1 MSEKMKTKFSPP
13 VGRVNWGTGI
23 VIGIIIFITLS
34 ITMTVIF
41 MTQDVSL
48 VADNYYEK
56 SLSYQEEIDKQSR
69 TKSLDE
75 QVKINFTGEVINIL
89 FPSAYLDKDL
99 SGEIYFYRPS
109 NPSLDFKLPLQVNTE
124 GTQIIPVERLE
135 KGFWRLKLNWTMD
148 GNGYYNERAITIE

>member
-1 MSEKMKTKFSPP
+1 MSEKMKAKL
-13 VGRVNWGTGI
+13 NWGTGI
-23 VIGIIIFITLS
+23 LIGIIVFVIIS

-48 VADNYYEK
+48 VSDNYYER

-75 QVKINFTGEVINIL
+75 QVKINFNGEVINIL
-89 FPSAYLDKDL
+89 FPIAYLEKNI

-109 NPSLDFKLPLQVNTE
+109 NPALDFKLPLHLGE
-124 GTQIIPVERLE
+124 DGSEKILTQRLQ

-148 GNGYYNERAITIE
+148 GNGYYSEKSITIN

>member
-1 MSEKMKTKFSPP
+1 MKIKIS
-13 VGRVNWGTGI
+13 WGTGI
-23 VIGIIIFITLS
+23 AIGIIIFVVLS
-34 ITMTVIF
+34 VTMTIIF

-48 VADNYYEK
+48 VSDNYYEK

-75 QVKINFTGEVINIL
+75 QIKINFNGEVISVL
-89 FPSAYLDKDL
+89 FPNDYLGEKI

-109 NPSLDFKLPLQVNTE
+109 NPDLDFNLPLKLVE
-124 GTQIIPVERLE
+124 GNQNIPVELLA
-135 KGFWRLKLNWTMD
+135 KGFWRLKLNWMMD

>member
-1 MSEKMKTKFSPP
+1 MKKIS
-13 VGRVNWGTGI
+13 WGTGI
-23 VIGIIIFITLS
+23 VIGIIVFIVIS

-48 VADNYYEK
+48 VSDNYYEK

-75 QVKINFTGEVINIL
+75 QVKINFNGELITVLVPLDYIN
-89 FPSAYLDKDL
+89 KDI
-99 SGEIYFYRPS
+99 SGEIFFYRPS
-109 NPSLDFKLPLQVNTE
+109 NPKLDFALPLQLVE
-124 GTQIIPVERLE
+124 GSQVVPVERLE
-135 KGFWRLKLNWTMD
+135 KGFWRIKLNWIMD

>member
-1 MSEKMKTKFSPP
+1 MKISPSEN
-13 VGRVNWGTGI
+13 RRINWGTGI
-23 VIGIIIFITLS
+23 VIGIVVFVVIS

-48 VADNYYEK
+48 VSDNYYEK
-56 SLSYQEEIDKQSR
+56 SLVYQGEIDNQNR

-75 QVKINFTGEVINIL
+75 QVEIKFNGEVINIL
-89 FPSAYLDKDL
+89 FPPAYLDKNI

-109 NPSLDFKLPLQVNTE
+109 NSKLDFKLPLELSEE
-124 GTQIIPVERLE
+124 GNQLILAKNFG

-148 GNGYYNERAITIE
+148 GNGYFNERAITIE